1 MVIGS
6 GEQDNFFF
14 QFCEDNL
21 NKTPADKDCS
31 ETTAGFTTVSLDGA
45 SVALIASGEG
55 SLLRRLFFF
64 FLSLG
69 VHGAMFES
77 ISLEVAT
84 ARSVP
89 LNLGGVNKTIAYYR
103 VPLIFHI

>member
-1 MVIGS
+1 MNSRLVNYLMIS
-6 GEQDNFFF
+6 LQDSFLE
-14 QFCEDNL
+14 FCEDNL
-21 NKTPADKDCS
+21 NKPPADKDCS
-31 ETTAGFTTVSLDGA
+31 ETTAGFATISLDGA

-55 SLLRRLFFF
+55 SLLRRFSFFF

-69 VHGAMFES
+69 VHGAIFES

-89 LNLGGVNKTIAYYR
+89 LNLGGVNQNVA
-103 VPLIFHI
+103 